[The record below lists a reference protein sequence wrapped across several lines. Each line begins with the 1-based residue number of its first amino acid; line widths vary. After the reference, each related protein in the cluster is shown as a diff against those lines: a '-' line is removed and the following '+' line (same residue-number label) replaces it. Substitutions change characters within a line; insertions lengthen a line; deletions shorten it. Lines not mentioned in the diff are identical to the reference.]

1 MIMYQYVTLS
11 CSLLSSVPLSVFPQI
26 SVPFPEEPEM
36 TRSLGSV
43 SFKDVI
49 VDFSR
54 EEWQQLDRVQKS
66 LYRNVMLENYFN
78 LISVGCQVPKPEVIF
93 NLEWGE
99 EPCML
104 GGEVSSLSCVD
115 QVIGFETLQQG
126 KSEEDLIRF
135 ERINLFTRDDPY
147 SILGELWQ
155 DDKQTGRCEENLNRH
170 LNHVTFINED
180 TLANEKDY
188 EYNKDINQ
196 FK

>member
-1 MIMYQYVTLS
+1 MCFL
-11 CSLLSSVPLSVFPQI
+11 F
-26 SVPFPEEPEM
+26 
-36 TRSLGSV
+36 
-43 SFKDVI
+43 SF
-49 VDFSR
+49 
-54 EEWQQLDRVQKS
+54 L
-66 LYRNVMLENYFN
+66 
-78 LISVGCQVPKPEVIF
+78 
-93 NLEWGE
+93 
-99 EPCML
+99 
-104 GGEVSSLSCVD
+104 D

-188 EYNKDINQ
+188 E
-196 FK
+196 